1 MEKIRAERSAPL
13 PSSCNLKLGIFE
25 LWRSGGGGGH
35 GGVDRRGKA
44 KGDGEDEAARYPSTQ
59 QKAILMYDIW
69 THGLRVRAGGYMSV
83 KLNEGD
89 WEWDGVRVLLYDS
102 YEIRQ

>member
-69 THGLRVRAGGYMSV
+69 NPWVAGQGWRLHVSETKRRRLGMGWCTCV
-83 KLNEGD
+83 T
-89 WEWDGVRVLLYDS
+89 
-102 YEIRQ
+102 IRFL